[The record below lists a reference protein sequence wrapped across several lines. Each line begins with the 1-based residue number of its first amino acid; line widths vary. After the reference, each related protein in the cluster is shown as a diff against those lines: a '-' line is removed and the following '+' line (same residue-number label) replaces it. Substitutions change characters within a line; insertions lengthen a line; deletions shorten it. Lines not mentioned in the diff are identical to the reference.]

1 MSGTIMD
8 MISSIMEQM
17 QSNILDFIQLT
28 ENNITLLVDI
38 FAEIPL
44 SRQKTVK
51 TIIAMQM
58 ELQLNCLTTDGLRLM
73 KTIIM

>member
-1 MSGTIMD
+1 MD

-38 FAEIPL
+38 FVEILL
-44 SRQKTVK
+44 SQQTVK
-51 TIIAMQM
+51 TIIVMQM
-58 ELQLNCLTTDGLRLM
+58 ELQPN
-73 KTIIM
+73 